1 MFDRLIQILSSLVFA
16 NFGMDQAEAGLRLNN
31 SQSLSEASHDYRIA
45 SSKDRAKKAMLSFF
59 SDVFN
64 EILEDIEGTE
74 GIKQYFTGIEEDR
87 DAELDRDK
95 KLLNTYMSLDAVR
108 KKNNQP
114 NLAEEI
120 RDTYGLSD
128 EEYQKIKMI
137 GAIPIDPT
145 FNQWATMMIQGV
157 MDQGGGMPEDEGQP
171 TGGESEQPELDF
183 PNPNDD
189 DLSAEA

>member
-1 MFDRLIQILSSLVFA
+1 
-16 NFGMDQAEAGLRLNN
+16 MDQAEAGLRLNN

-95 KLLNTYMSLDAVR
+95 KLLNTYLSLDAIR
-108 KKNNQP
+108 RKNNQP
-114 NLAEEI
+114 SLAEEI